1 MWWGRQFVIQHL
13 NDWNNL
19 FTLKGE
25 NLTKLYSQITTKDN
39 FREKR
44 SIMEKCT
51 AENDPNHT
59 YMSATR
65 EIESALRDTDQ
76 KNLFIIK

>member
-1 MWWGRQFVIQHL
+1 
-13 NDWNNL
+13 
-19 FTLKGE
+19 
-25 NLTKLYSQITTKDN
+25 
-39 FREKR
+39 
-44 SIMEKCT
+44 MEKCT